1 MSAAIDR
8 LEDGASRNHMLRLM
22 HEYSHNE
29 QCDMAKPIQIF
40 ETPMV
45 VEHIFRT
52 IQKLDKDHYAAMC
65 EALDVAPLSLPAMK
79 NSSTNDSDAAR
90 STAGA
95 ATANQHNAADRIR

>member
-1 MSAAIDR
+1 
-8 LEDGASRNHMLRLM
+8 MLRLM